1 MVNGAGVTPVTVSL
15 VSHFYVLAFN
25 TVIHTD
31 YRVYRYRLHVQSVM
45 LCAHKILYS
54 KRHTCSQN
62 IVATPAPH
70 IDRHTR
76 AMFSSAQLATLGTHR
91 GFTHRITR
99 NTIKLHV

>member
-1 MVNGAGVTPVTVSL
+1 MVNGGP
-15 VSHFYVLAFN
+15 SHARDRLARLPLLALIN